1 VTLQNGLLVALGGAI
16 GSVLRYAVALA
27 AVARAGP
34 GFPWGTLTV
43 NVLGCF
49 VIGLVAEL
57 ATGGLLGIS
66 PSVRVFLATGIC
78 GGFTTFSSFGLDA
91 LQLTR
96 DGALAAAFA
105 YVAGSLVLGLVA
117 VYAGIVAARLV
128 ASHG

>member
-1 VTLQNGLLVALGGAI
+1 MTLQNGLLVALGGAI

-27 AVARAGP
+27 AVAWIGP
-34 GFPWGTLTV
+34 SFPWGTLTV

-49 VIGLVAEL
+49 VVGLVAEL

-78 GGFTTFSSFGLDA
+78 GGFTTFSSFGLET

-96 DGALAAAFA
+96 DGALGAAFA

-117 VYAGIVAARLV
+117 VYAGIVAARLL
-128 ASHG
+128 APHG

>member
-27 AVARAGP
+27 AVAWVGP

-49 VIGLVAEL
+49 IVGLVAEL
-57 ATGGLLGIS
+57 ATGGLVGIS
-66 PSVRVFLATGIC
+66 PGVRVFLVTGIC
-78 GGFTTFSSFGLDA
+78 GGFTTFSSFGLET

-96 DGALAAAFA
+96 DGALGAAFA

-117 VYAGIVAARLV
+117 VYAGIIAARLL
-128 ASHG
+128 APHG